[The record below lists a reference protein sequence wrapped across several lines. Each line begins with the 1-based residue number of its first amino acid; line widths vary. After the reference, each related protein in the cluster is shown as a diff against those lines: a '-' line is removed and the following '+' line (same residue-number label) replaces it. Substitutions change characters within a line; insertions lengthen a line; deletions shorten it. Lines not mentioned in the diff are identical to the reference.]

1 MIKAKAVISNGKGK
15 FELTTVNID
24 KPGIGEVR
32 VKIKAS
38 GICHTDWDSIQH
50 WDKTFIV
57 GHEGAGIV
65 ESVGEGVANLTI
77 GDKVILNW
85 AIPCGKCFQ
94 CHEGNLHI
102 CEQNSPV
109 CGCDLAGHAHI
120 ESTIHNEAP
129 IERSFHLGTMCEYA
143 VVKAE
148 AAIKINSQ
156 IPYTAASI
164 VGCGVMTGWGSVVNA
179 AKVGVG
185 SSVCVIGCG
194 GVGLNVIQAAK
205 QSGATKIIAIDLNEG
220 RIEQAKTFGATHG
233 VISTK
238 DDIDFVNVKA
248 QVRALTND
256 RGADYAFECTAIP
269 ALGSAP
275 LALIR
280 NAGTAVQVSGIEQ
293 RINFDCELFEWD
305 KIYINPLYG
314 MCNPARD
321 FDRILQL
328 YDNGDMKLEELVTKT
343 YTLETLAD
351 GFDDMLNGRIAKGV
365 IIIDSSTDDQITA
378 DQV

>member
-1 MIKAKAVISNGKGK
+1 MIKAKAIISNGKGK
-15 FELTTVNID
+15 FELTTVSIGT
-24 KPGIGEVR
+24 PAVGEVR

-50 WDKTFIV
+50 WNKNFIV
-57 GHEGAGIV
+57 GHEGAGII
-65 ESVGEGVANLTI
+65 ESIGVGVTGLAI

-94 CHEGNLHI
+94 CREGNLHI

-109 CGCDLAGHAHI
+109 CGCELTGHAHI
-120 ESTIHNEAP
+120 ESSIHNETP

-148 AAIKINSQ
+148 AVVKIDSK

-179 AKVGVG
+179 AKVTVG
-185 SSVCVIGCG
+185 SSVAVIGCG

-205 QSGATKIIAIDLNEG
+205 QSGAAKIIAIDLNEN
-220 RIEQAKTFGATHG
+220 RLDQAKAFGATHG
-233 VISTK
+233 IIATK
-238 DDIDFVNVKA
+238 DDINFIEVQA
-248 QVRALTND
+248 QVKKLTHG
-256 RGADYAFECTAIP
+256 RGSDYAFECTAIP

-280 NAGTAVQVSGIEQ
+280 SAGTAVQVSGIEQ
-293 RINFDCELFEWD
+293 RIDFDCELFEWD

-314 MCNPARD
+314 MCNPERD

-328 YDNGDMKLEELVTKT
+328 YDNGEMKLEELVTKT
-343 YTLETLAD
+343 YTLETIAE
-351 GFDDMLNGRIAKGV
+351 GFNDMLNGRIAKGV
-365 IIIDSSTDDQITA
+365 IVIDSSDEEQA
-378 DQV
+378 

>member
-1 MIKAKAVISNGKGK
+1 MIQAKAVISNGKGE
-15 FELTTVNID
+15 FTLTTVNVSPPA
-24 KPGIGEVR
+24 KGEVR

-50 WDKTFIV
+50 WNKTFIV
-57 GHEGAGIV
+57 GHEGAGVV
-65 ESVGEGVANLTI
+65 ESVGEGVTHVKV

-85 AIPCGKCFQ
+85 AIPCGQCFQ
-94 CHEGNLHI
+94 CREGNLHI
-102 CEQNSPV
+102 CEKNSPV
-109 CGCDLAGHAHI
+109 CGCDLSGHAHI
-120 ESTIHNEAP
+120 DSSTHNQTP

-143 VVKAE
+143 VVKAQ
-148 AAIKINSQ
+148 AVVKINSA
-156 IPYTAASI
+156 IPFSAASI
-164 VGCGVMTGWGSVVNA
+164 IGCGVMTGWGSVVNA
-179 AKVGVG
+179 AKVSVG

-205 QSGATKIIAIDLNEG
+205 QSGAAKIIAIDLNND
-220 RIEQAKTFGATHG
+220 RLEQAKLFGATHG
-233 VISTK
+233 IIATK
-238 DDIDFVNVKA
+238 NDPDFIEVKA
-248 QVRALTND
+248 KVLAITD
-256 RGADYAFECTAIP
+256 GRGSDYAFECTAIP

-280 NAGTAVQVSGIEQ
+280 SAGTAVQVSGIEQ
-293 RINFDCELFEWD
+293 RIDFDCELFEWD

-314 MCNPARD
+314 MCNPERD

-343 YTLETLAD
+343 YTLETLAQ

-365 IIIDSSTDDQITA
+365 IIIDESLEDK
-378 DQV
+378 V